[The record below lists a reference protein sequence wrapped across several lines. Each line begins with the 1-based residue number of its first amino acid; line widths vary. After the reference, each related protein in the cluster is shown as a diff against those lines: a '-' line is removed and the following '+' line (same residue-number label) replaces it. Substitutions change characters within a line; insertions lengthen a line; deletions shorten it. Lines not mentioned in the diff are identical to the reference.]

1 MMETIKLIL
10 NLFRCRFI
18 FIQTYF
24 GQLHTPFRKPRHDP
38 RDGSVLYPQLYSIEI
53 ENVNVILKFL
63 VQGKFV
69 GQNQVSLVNVE
80 TDGVNGTSEMKFS
93 SSPASSN
100 STLNCGISL
109 KRFATTDPP
118 I

>member
-1 MMETIKLIL
+1 M
-10 NLFRCRFI
+10 
-18 FIQTYF
+18 QTYF

-38 RDGSVLYPQLYSIEI
+38 RDGSVLYPQLYSVKIHKT
-53 ENVNVILKFL
+53 KFFFISI
-63 VQGKFV
+63 KHSDE
-69 GQNQVSLVNVE
+69 VSLVNVE
-80 TDGVNGTSEMKFS
+80 IDGVNGTSEMKFS

-109 KRFATTDPP
+109 NRFATTDPP

>member
-53 ENVNVILKFL
+53 ENVNVISKFL
-63 VQGKFV
+63 IFIERSRKIRRLKP
-69 GQNQVSLVNVE
+69 SL
-80 TDGVNGTSEMKFS
+80 T
-93 SSPASSN
+93 
-100 STLNCGISL
+100 C
-109 KRFATTDPP
+109 
-118 I
+118 